1 MKNYAKFVL
10 SLLFVIAL
18 SIACSK
24 SDKDKQNT
32 QNQDQNT
39 NKLKQVD
46 TVHINK
52 DQYRI
57 AEQFTGSKSQ
67 IIDLIK
73 GPANFVLTHQGTGH
87 FKAILMYADGTGDD
101 VLADVNGN
109 YTGKKKVEVPETRAY
124 ILNVETTGTW
134 SAYRE

>member
-1 MKNYAKFVL
+1 MKNNLKFAV
-10 SLLFVIAL
+10 SLLVIIAAIL
-18 SIACSK
+18 ACSTNK

-32 QNQDQNT
+32 QN
-39 NKLKQVD
+39 KKQQD

-67 IIDLIK
+67 IIDLMQ
-73 GPANFVLTHQGTGH
+73 GPANFVLTHQGDGH
-87 FKAILMYADGTGDD
+87 FKATLMYADGTIID
-101 VLADVNGN
+101 VLADVTGN
-109 YTGKKKVEVPETRAY
+109 YTGKKRIEVPETRAY

>member
-1 MKNYAKFVL
+1 MKNYSKFAL
-10 SLLFVIAL
+10 SLLVIIAV
-18 SIACSK
+18 ITACSK
-24 SDKDKQNT
+24 QDKDKQNT
-32 QNQDQNT
+32 QNQDQK
-39 NKLKQVD
+39 NKQPD

-57 AEQFTGSKSQ
+57 AEQFTGNKSQ
-67 IIDLIK
+67 IIDLMK
-73 GPANFVLTHQGTGH
+73 GPANFVLTHQGEGH
-87 FKAILMYADGTGDD
+87 FKATLMYADGTVID
-101 VLADVNGN
+101 VLADVTGN

>member
-1 MKNYAKFVL
+1 MKNNLKYAV
-10 SLLFVIAL
+10 SLFVIIAAML
-18 SIACSK
+18 ACSNK

-32 QNQDQNT
+32 QNQT
-39 NKLKQVD
+39 KQKD
-46 TVHINK
+46 TIHINK

-67 IIDLIK
+67 IIDLIQ
-73 GPANFVLTHQGTGH
+73 GPANFVLTHQGEGH
-87 FKAILMYADGTGDD
+87 FKATLMYADGTIVD
-101 VLADVNGN
+101 VLADVTGT
-109 YTGKKKVEVPETRAY
+109 YTGKKRIEVPETRAY